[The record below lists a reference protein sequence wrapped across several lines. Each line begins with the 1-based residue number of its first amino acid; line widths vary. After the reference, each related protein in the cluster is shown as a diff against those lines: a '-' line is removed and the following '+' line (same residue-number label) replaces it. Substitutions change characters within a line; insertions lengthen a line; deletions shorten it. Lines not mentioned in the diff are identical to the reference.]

1 MAAEFDAA
9 ERAVLRITGQRALLD
24 NNPVIQ
30 QSIRER
36 NSDTDIINA
45 LQVELLRRWR
55 LDDRPGQELQSLI
68 HLSVNALAAAMQ
80 STG

>member
-1 MAAEFDAA
+1 
-9 ERAVLRITGQRALLD
+9 VLAITGQENLLD
-24 NNPVIQ
+24 NNKVIQ
-30 QSIRER
+30 QSIHER

-55 LDDRPGQELQSLI
+55 QDRDDQTLNTLI
-68 HLSVNALAAAMQ
+68 LLSVNALAAAMQ

>member
-1 MAAEFDAA
+1 M
-9 ERAVLRITGQRALLD
+9 
-24 NNPVIQ
+24 IQ

-36 NSDTDIINA
+36 NGDTDIINA

-55 LDDRPGQELQSLI
+55 RRNTSAAQTPEQATDIAVLNTLI
-68 HLSVNALAAAMQ
+68 LLSVNALAAAMQ